1 MSLRVPGRTELRRDI
16 VGVARDLRTK
26 LKTVLASD
34 CQDYSL
40 TTDIWTDRR
49 QRSFMAVTIHYLN
62 DNFQMA
68 NWTLEVEAFP
78 GSHIGDAIAA
88 RVDDVVSRWGLQKG
102 KSAVLLRDGAANAV
116 LAGDRLGIYH
126 LQCVA

>member
-26 LKTVLASD
+26 LETVLASD

-62 DNFQMA
+62 ENFQMA
-68 NWTLEVEAFP
+68 NWTLEVEA
-78 GSHIGDAIAA
+78 
-88 RVDDVVSRWGLQKG
+88 
-102 KSAVLLRDGAANAV
+102 
-116 LAGDRLGIYH
+116 LGIYH
-126 LQCVA
+126 LQCVAHALHLVVAGALIRKK